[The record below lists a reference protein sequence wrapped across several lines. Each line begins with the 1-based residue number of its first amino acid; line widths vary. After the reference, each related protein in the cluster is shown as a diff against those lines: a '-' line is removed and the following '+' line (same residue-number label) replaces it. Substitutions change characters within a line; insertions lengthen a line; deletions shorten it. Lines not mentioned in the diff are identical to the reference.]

1 MTRKL
6 QIVYSDDFNFSID
19 KKFKRLFEYEQ
30 DNRNLIKQE
39 FNNGLISEKEMDEK
53 ITKEIKKLNENRTKV
68 NNEIFDYLQEI
79 QTSES
84 DLLKNKDS
92 LLRIGLE
99 RPINID
105 GLKDLVKNVQDIDLV
120 AKFGGKNFK
129 KSETLDAY
137 YIDMYF
143 GIHLHNILR
152 INRAEAS
159 RSEFWNSL
167 SVCKEI
173 KEYLIFRNNYV
184 RSSVVDKLKPN
195 SFFIYGQADL
205 VVENHLARPWW
216 ATELSRNGSSY
227 ESSIDAF
234 KQTQMFTMRWNTMTL
249 IHNRL
254 FSLSVISFMTN
265 QKFKIGIRDVREYL
279 GRVMND
285 YAASKAFSLDFENY
299 IEEDYDSFL
308 EWQAQDYNPKKLSGP
323 NDFNFPE
330 KAIEN
335 KVKILKKITKNAL
348 DAKGRRFL

>member
-79 QTSES
+79 QPPES
-84 DLLKNKDS
+84 DLLKNKD
-92 LLRIGLE
+92 LLLGIGLE

-120 AKFGGKNFK
+120 AKFGGKKLK

-173 KEYLIFRNNYV
+173 KEYLIFRNNY
-184 RSSVVDKLKPN
+184 
-195 SFFIYGQADL
+195 IIQ
-205 VVENHLARPWW
+205 
-216 ATELSRNGSSY
+216 
-227 ESSIDAF
+227 I
-234 KQTQMFTMRWNTMTL
+234 
-249 IHNRL
+249 
-254 FSLSVISFMTN
+254 
-265 QKFKIGIRDVREYL
+265 
-279 GRVMND
+279 
-285 YAASKAFSLDFENY
+285 
-299 IEEDYDSFL
+299 
-308 EWQAQDYNPKKLSGP
+308 
-323 NDFNFPE
+323 
-330 KAIEN
+330 
-335 KVKILKKITKNAL
+335 
-348 DAKGRRFL
+348 